1 MFKVLRTNR
10 DIRLLFIGDN
20 ISIMGDYFTYI
31 ALAGLIKDATGSNFL
46 VALVYV
52 AFTIP
57 SFFVSPIAGP
67 IIDKFDRRR
76 VLMVVHGLQA
86 LSAVGFLFSGS
97 DRIWMGLGA
106 QVAITCLSAFVT
118 PAVNAAVPNLAR
130 NEDELRQANALFGSS
145 WGMMTFLG
153 AAAGGFFS
161 EAFGRTATFA
171 TDIATFV
178 VAGALIAMIRTPMQ
192 ADRSHD
198 HSKDVRPLADMKEAF
213 HLAKDDRV
221 VLALIASKTTF
232 AIGAGAVSQLAV
244 FAADVFGKGDGG
256 SGLLLAARGAG
267 SALGPI
273 VAMRYARGNLH
284 RVVTVCG
291 MAGFVF
297 SLSYLGASIAPSIAV
312 ACAFIMVAHFGGGAQ
327 WTLSTYGLQMRT
339 TDDIRGRVLAGD
351 MATVTLMLGLS
362 SLIAGI
368 LGELVPVREAIAIM
382 GLLAACGATSY
393 MLLTRSIRARLRL
406 ESSPPPVG

>member
-1 MFKVLRTNR
+1 VFKVLRTNR

-178 VAGALIAMIRTPMQ
+178 VAGSLIAFIARPMQ
-192 ADRSHD
+192 AERSTE
-198 HSKDVRPLADMKEAF
+198 HSRRVRPIADMREAF
-213 HLAKDDRV
+213 HEAANDHV
-221 VLALIASKTTF
+221 ILALIASKTTF

-244 FAADVFGKGDGG
+244 FATDVFRTGDGG

-273 VAMRYARGNLH
+273 FAMRYARGNLA

-291 MAGFVF
+291 MAGFMF
-297 SLSYLGASIAPSIAV
+297 SFSYLGASISPTILV
-312 ACAFIMVAHFGGGAQ
+312 ACGFILVAHFGGGAQ

-339 TDDIRGRVLAGD
+339 TDAIRGRVLAGD
-351 MATVTLMLGLS
+351 MAIVTLTRGHRDHGADGRRRCEHLHGVDGKDQS
-362 SLIAGI
+362 ASAQR
-368 LGELVPVREAIAIM
+368 V
-382 GLLAACGATSY
+382 AAATS
-393 MLLTRSIRARLRL
+393 RVARGSPSSASVIRFMT
-406 ESSPPPVG
+406 